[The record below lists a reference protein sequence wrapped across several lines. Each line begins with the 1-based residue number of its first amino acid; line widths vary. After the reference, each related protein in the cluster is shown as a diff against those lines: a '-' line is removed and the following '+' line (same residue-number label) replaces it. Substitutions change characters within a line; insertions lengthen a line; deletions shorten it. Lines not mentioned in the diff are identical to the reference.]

1 MAISLNIILP
11 DDALAAIDARAEWVG
26 QVKATIGPGSTV
38 FSPDSLRITFP
49 AVRRNVA
56 AAKVIKA
63 TRAKEVHV
71 LSKLERLIIDAWNDS
86 EFIREHAA
94 QETRN
99 NPIKSREVQ
108 AILLLLRRLLKE
120 TGAARILEWMGQY
133 FDSCLKQKH
142 IWQDHNHGYN
152 HLGGFLRAILRFS
165 KDGKPLNWMKEQAG
179 PIHDPQ
185 ADLTMKLANA
195 YAVKWL
201 GRQAF
206 GLVNPSVEYS
216 RFLAASGRLA
226 EFIRANQWPEDRAV
240 GCLLEA
246 VGANWGLGGSPPV
259 GALSSENTWKIVFP
273 AYLKALYG

>member
-11 DDALAAIDARAEWVG
+11 DDALAAIEAQAEWVG
-26 QVKATIGPGSTV
+26 QARVSVSPESTV

-56 AAKVIKA
+56 TVKAIKA
-63 TRAKEVHV
+63 TRAKEAHI
-71 LSKLERLIIDAWNDS
+71 LSKLERLIVDAWNDS
-86 EFIREHAA
+86 EFIRDHAA

-108 AILLLLRRLLKE
+108 TILLLLRRLLKE
-120 TGAARILEWMGQY
+120 TGAARILELMGQY
-133 FDSCLKQKH
+133 FDSCLKQEH
-142 IWQDHNHGYN
+142 IWQDRNHGYN

-165 KDGKPLNWMKEQAG
+165 KDGKSLSWMKEQVG

-185 ADLTMKLANA
+185 ADLTRRLADA

-201 GRQAF
+201 GRQTF

-226 EFIRANQWPEDRAV
+226 EFIRANQWPEDRAI

-246 VGANWGLGGSPPV
+246 VGANWNMGGSPPV
-259 GALSSENTWKIVFP
+259 GALGSENTWKIVFP